1 MNSEQTEQMSV
12 WEHDWKA
19 EAFVCLKEIPGL
31 MWYSTILI
39 CEVLLNDHRG
49 FGIEKRTPTH

>member
-1 MNSEQTEQMSV
+1 MNSEQTEQMFV
-12 WEHDWKA
+12 REHDWKA
-19 EAFVCLKEIPGL
+19 EAFVWLKEIPNL

-49 FGIEKRTPTH
+49 FDIEKLTLTH